1 MMPRTFH
8 MPGTRMRGAP
18 VHTPLEEEIR
28 MQKYMRW
35 SAVLVVLMLALAAC
49 QSGGGASEPAE
60 ESEPAAEESEPA
72 GGDDPTAACEADEF
86 GCVEVAEGDSILIGT
101 ALSIT
106 GDTSALGIDSQAGAQ
121 VRADEANEA
130 GGVLGHEIEFVHE
143 DAGCGDA
150 ATGQTAAQ
158 ALVANEGLVA
168 VIGTT
173 CSRTAVPAAP
183 VLAGEG
189 IPLISSSNTSP
200 TLTDPE
206 DEEYA
211 GEFYLRTAHNDLV
224 QGAAMATFACEQG
237 FATAATIHDGSTYAD
252 NLRAVFEEEFTA
264 QCGGEIVSQNAI
276 AVGDVEFE
284 DVLGPIADAAP
295 DLLYYP
301 IFHPEGT
308 FITQQAREIPE
319 LDDTQLAASDGLLG
333 LQDLVDQA
341 GEAAEGFVA
350 SGPACAGETY
360 ENEFLPAYLE
370 IVGEEQPLSVF
381 HCHAYDAMSMIIMAI
396 EEVGIE
402 GDDGTLF
409 IPRQALRDALFA
421 TSEFEGLTGTVTCDE
436 FGDCADPDIKVSEV
450 QSGEWIVIWPEE

>member
-1 MMPRTFH
+1 
-8 MPGTRMRGAP
+8 
-18 VHTPLEEEIR
+18 
-28 MQKYMRW
+28 MQTYVRW
-35 SAVLVVLMLALAAC
+35 AAILAVLMLVLAAC
-49 QSGGGASEPAE
+49 QADDGGASPEASEAAESEPAEMSEAPE
-60 ESEPAAEESEPA
+60 ESEPAQ
-72 GGDDPTAACEADEF
+72 DPTAVCDADEF
-86 GCVEVAEGDSILIGT
+86 GCLEVAEGDPIRIGT

-106 GDTSALGIDSQAGAQ
+106 GDTSALGLDSQYGAQ
-121 VRADEANEA
+121 VAADQKMEA
-130 GGVLGHEIEFVHE
+130 GGLFGRDIEFIHE

-158 ALVANEGLVA
+158 ALVAEGDLLA
-168 VIGTT
+168 VVGTT

-183 VLAGEG
+183 VLADEG
-189 IPLISSSNTSP
+189 IVLISSSNTSP

-206 DEEYA
+206 HEEYA
-211 GEFYLRTAHNDLV
+211 TDFFLRTAHNDLV

-237 FATAATIHDGSTYAD
+237 FTTAATIHDGSTYAD
-252 NLRAVFEEEFTA
+252 NLRAVFEDEFA
-264 QCGGEIVSQNAI
+264 SQCDGEIVSSQAV
-276 AVGDVEFE
+276 AVGDTDFTG
-284 DVLGPIADAAP
+284 VLAPIGDAAP

-308 FITQQAREIPE
+308 LITSQARDLPE

-350 SGPACAGETY
+350 SGPACAGDEY

-370 IVGEEQPLSVF
+370 LAGEDQPLSVF
-381 HCHAYDAMSMIIMAI
+381 HCHAYDAINMMIAAA

-409 IPRQALRDALFA
+409 IPRQAFRDALAA
-421 TSEFEGLTGTVTCDE
+421 TADFEGLTGTLTCGE
-436 FGDCADPDIKVSEV
+436 PQPGDCADPDIKVSEV
-450 QSGEWIVIWPEE
+450 QDGEWVVIWPEE

>member
-1 MMPRTFH
+1 
-8 MPGTRMRGAP
+8 
-18 VHTPLEEEIR
+18 

-35 SAVLVVLMLALAAC
+35 SAILVALMLALAAC
-49 QSGGGASEPAE
+49 TSDGGDATEEPTESG
-60 ESEPAAEESEPA
+60 PAATDA
-72 GGDDPTAACEADEF
+72 GGEDPTAVCDADEF
-86 GCVEVAEGDSILIGT
+86 GCVEVPEGEAILIGT

-106 GDTSALGIDSQAGAQ
+106 GDTSALGIDSQYGAQ
-121 VRADEANEA
+121 VKADEQNEA

-158 ALVANEGLVA
+158 ALVANENLLA

-206 DEEYA
+206 NEEYA
-211 GEFYLRTAHNDLV
+211 GEFYLRTAHNDLI
-224 QGAAMATFACEQG
+224 QGAAMATWACEQG

-252 NLRAVFEEEFTA
+252 NLRAVFEEEFA
-264 QCGGEIVSQNAI
+264 SQCGGEIVAQEAI
-276 AVGDVEFE
+276 AVGDVEFSN
-284 DVLGPIADAAP
+284 VLGPIADAAP

-308 FITQQAREIPE
+308 FITQQARDIAE

-333 LQDLVDQA
+333 LQDLIDQA
-341 GEAAEGFVA
+341 GEAAEGMIM
-350 SGPACAGETY
+350 SGPACAGDQY
-360 ENEFLPAYLE
+360 ENEFLPAYNELS
-370 IVGEEQPLSVF
+370 GEELPLSVF
-381 HCHAYDAMSMIIMAI
+381 HCHAYDAMSMIIASI
-396 EEVGIE
+396 EEVSIE
-402 GDDGTLF
+402 GEDGTLY
-409 IPRQALRDALFA
+409 IPRQAFRDSLFA
-421 TSEFEGLTGTVTCDE
+421 TSDFEGLTGTLTCDE
-436 FGDCADPDIKVSEV
+436 FGDCADPNITVSEIQDGAYV
-450 QSGEWIVIWPEE
+450 VIWPE

>member
-1 MMPRTFH
+1 
-8 MPGTRMRGAP
+8 
-18 VHTPLEEEIR
+18 VEEENR

-35 SAVLVVLMLALAAC
+35 SALLVALMLALAAC
-49 QSGGGASEPAE
+49 DTGGGDDPTDEPT
-60 ESEPAAEESEPA
+60 ESEPAATEGE
-72 GGDDPTAACEADEF
+72 GGEDPTAVCDADEF
-86 GCVEVAEGDSILIGT
+86 GCVEVAEGDTILVGT

-106 GDTSALGIDSQAGAQ
+106 GDTAALGLDSQYGAQ
-121 VRADEANEA
+121 VAADEANA
-130 GGVLGHEIEFVHE
+130 GGGVLGHEIEFVHE

-158 ALVANEGLVA
+158 ALVANENLLA

-183 VLAGEG
+183 VLGDLG

-206 DEEYA
+206 NEEYA
-211 GEFYLRTAHNDLV
+211 GEFFMRTAHNDLI
-224 QGAAMATFACEQG
+224 QGAAMAAFACEQG

-264 QCGGEIVSQNAI
+264 QCGGEIVAQEAI
-276 AVGDVEFE
+276 AVGDVEFSN
-284 DVLGPIADAAP
+284 VLGPIADAAP

-308 FITQQAREIPE
+308 FITQQAREIAE
-319 LDDTQLAASDGLLG
+319 LDNTQLAASDGLLG

-341 GEAAEGFVA
+341 GDAAEGFVA
-350 SGPACAGETY
+350 SGPACAGDTY

-370 IVGEEQPLSVF
+370 LAGEEQPLSVF
-381 HCHAYDAMSMIIMAI
+381 HCHAYDAMNMIIAAI
-396 EEVGIE
+396 NEVGIE
-402 GDDGTLF
+402 GDDGTLY
-409 IPRQALRDALFA
+409 IPRQALRDAMFA
-421 TSEFEGLTGTVTCDE
+421 TSGFEGLTGTLTCDE
-436 FGDCADPDIKVSEV
+436 FGDCADPNITVSQV
-450 QSGEWIVIWPEE
+450 TDGAWAGVIWPEE